1 MASST
6 KWFDNGIVGRES
18 SLNSKA
24 LFTATGCNE
33 LALAMLTPSFS
44 EIVLGEY
51 TKWCSSLV
59 YYPINFI
66 NVQETQSGSTMTQY
80 YLNIGGVQVG
90 NAGNRVHCYQPPINL
105 TFGFTLGEY
114 LYTGKYGDF
123 RDFEPYTT
131 LQIYL
136 PFYGFVDVN
145 IADVIGKYIQF
156 RLSIDYGTGQ
166 AMYTIGVSTT
176 SITSPNAPYY
186 VGTDDTNTMI
196 ISKHV
201 FSLGV
206 TIPLGQTGMADAIRN
221 VTMGS
226 LKAVGSLALN
236 FAVSSPT
243 NSTTNETTKTVNTAN
258 ITNSVRNKR
267 NVQTINASRTTTKTS
282 ETTSNAQSNYFKR
295 RAANTCF
302 ESGIDSLN
310 SMTLRPQSDK
320 PNNSFVDSQGS
331 KSIKIVRRF
340 SKVKDVD
347 GSFNALYGMP
357 LGEVRTLSN
366 IHGYTEISAIHFEG
380 AGFAQATSKEIA
392 MIEQAFSDGVI
403 LP

>member
-1 MASST
+1 MASSE
-6 KWFDNGIVGRES
+6 KWFDNGILGRNTT
-18 SLNSKA
+18 LNSKA
-24 LFTATGCNE
+24 LLTFSGVNKLGE
-33 LALAMLTPSFS
+33 AMTTPSFS
-44 EIVLGEY
+44 EIVLGDY

-59 YYPINFI
+59 YFPINFV
-66 NVQETQSGSTMTQY
+66 NVEESRLGTTLTQY
-80 YLNIGGVQVG
+80 YLNVGGVQVG
-90 NAGNRVHCYQPPINL
+90 NANNRVHCYIPPSL
-105 TFGFTLGEY
+105 LEFGFTLGEY

-186 VGTDDTNTMI
+186 SGTDDTNTMI

-243 NSTTNETTKTVNTAN
+243 NSTTNETTKTVNTARN
-258 ITNSVRNKR
+258 NNTGRQITKKTTTTTR
-267 NVQTINASRTTTKTS
+267 NVETS
-282 ETTSNAQSNYFKR
+282 SNSQSNYFKR
-295 RAANTCF
+295 KAANYCF
-302 ESGIDSLN
+302 EAGIDSLN

-347 GSFNALYGMP
+347 QSFNALYGMP

>member
-1 MASST
+1 MASSE

-59 YYPINFI
+59 YYPINFV
-66 NVQETQSGSTMTQY
+66 NVEETQSGSTMTQY
-80 YLNIGGVQVG
+80 YLNVGGVQVG
-90 NAGNRVHCYQPPINL
+90 NAGNRVHCYQPPINM

-186 VGTDDTNTMI
+186 IGTDDTNTMI

-206 TIPLGQTGMADAIRN
+206 TIPLGQSGMADAIRN

-236 FAVSSPT
+236 FAVSNPT
-243 NSTTNETTKTVNTAN
+243 TST
-258 ITNSVRNKR
+258 
-267 NVQTINASRTTTKTS
+267 TS
-282 ETTSNAQSNYFKR
+282 ETTKVVNTARNNKTGKQITKGTTTTTRSVEATSNSQSNYFKR
-295 RAANTCF
+295 KAANYCF
-302 ESGIDSLN
+302 EAGVDSLN

-347 GSFNALYGMP
+347 VSFNALYGMP

-380 AGFAQATSKEIA
+380 TGFAQATSKEIA